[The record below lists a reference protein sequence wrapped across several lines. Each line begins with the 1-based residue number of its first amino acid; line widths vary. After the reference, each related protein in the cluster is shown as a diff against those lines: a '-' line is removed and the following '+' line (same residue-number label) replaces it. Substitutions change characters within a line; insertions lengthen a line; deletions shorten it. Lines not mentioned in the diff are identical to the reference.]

1 MEHDIFNLVEEKNVL
16 LSIIDDLREQVRG
29 LREGQMAVGNDD
41 VTIEVG
47 NNEYNLNDNTS
58 MQSKLQDY
66 VDRYLSQEKILDQE
80 RRNKTILNQELIQ
93 KNT

>member
-29 LREGQMAVGNDD
+29 LKEGQMEVGNDD